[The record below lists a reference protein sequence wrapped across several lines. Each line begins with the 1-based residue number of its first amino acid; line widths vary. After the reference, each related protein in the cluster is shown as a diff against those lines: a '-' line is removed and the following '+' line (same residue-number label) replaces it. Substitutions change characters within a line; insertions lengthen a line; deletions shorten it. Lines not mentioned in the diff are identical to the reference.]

1 MFGGRLLRHHS
12 CAWRDLKYLAVTVAT
27 SALAAAGLSVGTLK
41 PAHAEFEIQEAGVE
55 KGEKEFEYRGATHW
69 GISNQ
74 EKSNATE
81 DEGEEGGGDEEE
93 GALRQSHD
101 FEFQYGLTNRWL
113 FSTTLTADE
122 PTDQDFNLS
131 SVELGL
137 QYEFMK
143 RNGDGIAMAM
153 QSEYGFATRGGD
165 PDEFG
170 FGPIVELASGK
181 LLITLNPVFN
191 VQVGDNR
198 DQDGLGF
205 EYGWRAEYDFA
216 KHWGIGVE
224 MFGEIEDLA
233 NSGPWNDQ
241 NHSIGPT
248 LFWNPGGGDE
258 DEGEGEKEAGD
269 DDEKAGGPPDLE
281 LSFNI
286 GVQFGL
292 TDATSDGALKFQGSL
307 SW

>member
-1 MFGGRLLRHHS
+1 VQHYPCALRS
-12 CAWRDLKYLAVTVAT
+12 MKYLALTAAA
-27 SALAAAGLSVGTLK
+27 SALVTAGFAISYVK

-55 KGEKEFEYRGATHW
+55 KGEKEFEYRGAAHW
-69 GISNQ
+69 GFPKQ
-74 EKSNATE
+74 EQENAT
-81 DEGEEGGGDEEE
+81 DSEEE
-93 GALRQSHD
+93 GAAEDDEEEEGPLRQSHD

-122 PTDQDFNLS
+122 PLDQDFNVS
-131 SVELGL
+131 AVELGL

-143 RNGDGIAMAM
+143 RNGDGIALAV
-153 QSEYGFATRGGD
+153 QSEYEFATRGGEA
-165 PDEFG
+165 DEFG

-191 VQVGDNR
+191 TQVGENR

-233 NSGPWNDQ
+233 NAGSFNDQ

-258 DEGEGEKEAGD
+258 DEGEEAGGD
-269 DDEKAGGPPDLE
+269 DDEKAGGPPDME
-281 LSFNI
+281 LSFNV
-286 GVQFGL
+286 GFQFGL
-292 TDATSDGALKFQGSL
+292 TDVTSDGAVKFQGSL
-307 SW
+307 AW

>member
-1 MFGGRLLRHHS
+1 M
-12 CAWRDLKYLAVTVAT
+12 KYLALTAAA
-27 SALAAAGLSVGTLK
+27 SALAMAGFAISYVR

-55 KGEKEFEYRGATHW
+55 KGEKELEYRGAVHW

-81 DEGEEGGGDEEE
+81 DDAGEEGGGDEEE
-93 GALRQSHD
+93 GPLRQSHD
-101 FEFQYGLTNRWL
+101 FEFQYGLTDRWL
-113 FSTTLTADE
+113 FSTTLSADE

-143 RNGDGIAMAM
+143 RNGDGIALAV
-153 QSEYGFATRGGD
+153 QSEYGFATRSGD

-181 LLITLNPVFN
+181 LLITLNPIFN
-191 VQVGDNR
+191 TQVGENR

-216 KHWGIGVE
+216 KHWGVGVE
-224 MFGEIEDLA
+224 MFGEIDDLA
-233 NSGPWNDQ
+233 NAGSFDDQ

-248 LFWNPGGGDE
+248 LFWNPGGDDE
-258 DEGEGEKEAGD
+258 EAKGGD
-269 DDEKAGGPPDLE
+269 DDEKVAGPPDME
-281 LSFNI
+281 LSFNV

-307 SW
+307 AW